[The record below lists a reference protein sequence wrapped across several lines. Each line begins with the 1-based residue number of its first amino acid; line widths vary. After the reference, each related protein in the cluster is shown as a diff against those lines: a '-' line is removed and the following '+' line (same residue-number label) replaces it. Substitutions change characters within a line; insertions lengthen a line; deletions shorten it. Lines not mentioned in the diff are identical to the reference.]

1 MKSADPALV
10 RCGECNC
17 PCRWWACRCCGGVC
31 CLLCGV
37 SIVVALCVVYFW
49 RCPHCMK
56 VNGQKDFIVNWIDS
70 GCGCGSLAWYAPAG
84 TDPALFAAQLIA
96 RKVDESVG
104 RCQEYGGNFSFR
116 PRWRAEDQLF
126 GLEYMGTFGCRGA
139 RWEEMPP
146 TMYGDGWPDH
156 HFQSGVE
163 VWIWDDREEY
173 LYKGFTPP
181 FSLVIQNPIYIA
193 IGLVPMAFGAF
204 LLVMN
209 LPCW

>member
-1 MKSADPALV
+1 MPLVGMPLLRRSVLPVVWCEYCGRTLRCLLLEVPALHE
-10 RCGECNC
+10 GQ
-17 PCRWWACRCCGGVC
+17 WAE
-31 CLLCGV
+31 
-37 SIVVALCVVYFW
+37 
-49 RCPHCMK
+49 
-56 VNGQKDFIVNWIDS
+56 DFIINWYDT

>member
-1 MKSADPALV
+1 MASADPASAS
-10 RCGECNC
+10 CAECNC
-17 PCRWWACRCCGGVC
+17 PCRWWACRCYGGVC
-31 CLLCGV
+31 SLLCGV

-56 VNGQKDFIVNWIDS
+56 VNGQKDFIINWYDS
-70 GCGCGSLAWYAPAG
+70 GCGCGSRLPAR
-84 TDPALFAAQLIA
+84 TPHSLLRSLIA
-96 RKVDESVG
+96 RPVDESVEY
-104 RCQEYGGNFSFR
+104 RCQKYGGNYSFT

-139 RWEEMPP
+139 RWEMMPP
-146 TMYGDGWPDH
+146 TRYGDGFPDH

-163 VWIWDDREEY
+163 VWIWDDEEEY

-209 LPCW
+209 LP